1 MAARQSANQLRR
13 SPCAA
18 ALCCLAAATLVCCD
32 EFPPGCNDA
41 LEDFLDD
48 QELLDNAFD
57 YGMKG
62 MFDEARKCFEVYVA
76 SQPARERGW
85 NLLAEVHGRIG
96 NPEGALR
103 HATVA
108 ARIGGENA
116 SAAEGHFL
124 LANAYMQVF

>member
-1 MAARQSANQLRR
+1 MAARQSANQRRR

-48 QELLDNAFD
+48 QELWDNAFD

-85 NLLAEVHGRIG
+85 KRNPDPFFPIDLTHAGIAVPDKNPLA
-96 NPEGALR
+96 
-103 HATVA
+103 
-108 ARIGGENA
+108 A
-116 SAAEGHFL
+116 SSFLGCAECRRTL
-124 LANAYMQVF
+124 